1 MILCNPPYVNSGS
14 MDALPQE
21 YLHEP
26 QLAWLAAR
34 TAWTWCAASWK
45 PRRAILSDEGV
56 LVLEIGHERDS
67 FEAAFPSCRPCGWTP
82 RKPATSFC
90 Y

>member
-1 MILCNPPYVNSGS
+1 MSPDALDVARRNVDDYGLAERLELHQSNLFDALPARRYDVILCNPPYVNNGS

-45 PRRAILSDEGV
+45 PRAI
-56 LVLEIGHERDS
+56 
-67 FEAAFPSCRPCGWTP
+67 
-82 RKPATSFC
+82 
-90 Y
+90 